1 LEDDDTDT
9 SMSSEQEEE
18 EPPPPCGPLQASL
31 LGSFEM
37 VHRETSTREVRA
49 ITLELTNAAIASC
62 AAEISVEF
70 AAKEAAAKN
79 LMAVERRATRELE
92 EKAAC
97 TAGYPSWQAYWRQR
111 REEAEATMEA
121 KRPAMVSAR
130 KEMASQP
137 SKQRLFIDLSNDDPS
152 TSGGPGH

>member
-1 LEDDDTDT
+1 LGYLDALEDNDTNT

-37 VHRETSTREVRA
+37 AHRETATRKVRA

-70 AAKEAAAKN
+70 AAKEEAAKN
-79 LMAVERRATRELE
+79 LMAAER
-92 EKAAC
+92 
-97 TAGYPSWQAYWRQR
+97 
-111 REEAEATMEA
+111 
-121 KRPAMVSAR
+121 
-130 KEMASQP
+130 
-137 SKQRLFIDLSNDDPS
+137 
-152 TSGGPGH
+152 